1 MTLESDLSA
10 SHELPIGWAPIFG
23 ADAGSDS
30 SAMFCSIIHA
40 LLPQTR
46 VVVDVGCGRG
56 GAVEVLDGTDPLD
69 FRGAGRRVIGIDV
82 DPVGADNPVL
92 DEFRR
97 IAGDRWP
104 LEDESV
110 DLVVSDWTLEHVDA
124 PEAFVA
130 ELTRVLRPGGAFV
143 ARTVNRNSVTAL
155 GARAVPNRHHAK
167 LVGRMQPG
175 RQERDVF
182 PTAYRMNTR
191 RALARL
197 LDRDYD
203 WSATSHGGL
212 HHYLGPWPWAAK
224 IARLAEPRLPRA
236 NRLTLLICARKRQ
249 R

>member
-110 DLVVSDWTLEHVDA
+110 DLVLHAFFNAQPGDLFVKKA
-124 PEAFVA
+124 PACTVE
-130 ELTRVLRPGGAFV
+130 VL
-143 ARTVNRNSVTAL
+143 
-155 GARAVPNRHHAK
+155 ARAVARVLGQDDPDIRVIGTRHGEKQHETLLSQEEKAK
-167 LVGRMQPG
+167 AIEQGDYFRVPL
-175 RQERDVF
+175 D
-182 PTAYRMNTR
+182 
-191 RALARL
+191 ARSL
-197 LDRDYD
+197 EYELYTDEGDRDAVAVSDYT
-203 WSATSHGGL
+203 SANTTQLDVDGACEL
-212 HHYLGPWPWAAK
+212 L
-224 IARLAEPRLPRA
+224 LRLPEIQSLRTGQA
-236 NRLTLLICARKRQ
+236 S
-249 R
+249 